1 MSASFSL
8 TSLRSFGSSKSLA
21 SFVDELSAATRLAE
35 VASTGAAVRS
45 SRRRARPDSSVLPDH
60 VFEQSPITVTVAPVP
75 EDEYEA
81 VSTVQRR
88 RVRPESI
95 LPGMLFAKPAPLAAH
110 DQDGKDDETEIRQ
123 AATVGARRR
132 VRPESILPG
141 LLFAKPSHPSAENSA
156 VDQLEPPMPES
167 ESSTSIASMSSSKS
181 LTSFKKDLFATG
193 RLGDLNTSGFEAR
206 ACRRRVRAV
215 SAEQS
220 APVPASK
227 PILCANA
234 GAKSSIL
241 SLSSRP
247 LTERSPFVKYTQS
260 GTLNLSSV
268 RDRSGKWVGACPSL
282 FANLEPEQEFRLRGA
297 LLLPGMQFTSSTVGA
312 EKGDVLRSLTGDVAN
327 EKVSRVEKL
336 RQAFKR
342 S

>member
-1 MSASFSL
+1 M
-8 TSLRSFGSSKSLA
+8 TRPTITQ
-21 SFVDELSAATRLAE
+21 VAA
-35 VASTGAAVRS
+35 
-45 SRRRARPDSSVLPDH
+45 
-60 VFEQSPITVTVAPVP
+60 
-75 EDEYEA
+75 
-81 VSTVQRR
+81 
-88 RVRPESI
+88 
-95 LPGMLFAKPAPLAAH
+95 
-110 DQDGKDDETEIRQ
+110 
-123 AATVGARRR
+123 VGARRR
-132 VRPESILPG
+132 VRPESVLPG
-141 LLFAKPSHPSAENSA
+141 LLFAKPSHPSAENSVVEQPESA
-156 VDQLEPPMPES
+156 MPGS

-206 ACRRRVRAV
+206 AYRRRVRAA

-220 APVPASK
+220 APPPASK
-227 PILCANA
+227 PLLGTNA
-234 GAKSSIL
+234 AAKSSTM

-247 LTERSPFVKYTQS
+247 LTERSPFVMYTQS

-268 RDRSGKWVGACPSL
+268 RDRSGKWVGASPSL
-282 FANLEPEQEFRLRGA
+282 FADLEPEQEFRLRGA